1 MSYPFRTIALIGKYR
16 SPEVRP
22 ILLELAQFISGR
34 GLDVWLHGGTAKTT
48 RITGY
53 ATASLAQIGE
63 HADLAIVVGGD
74 GTLLNVARDLAPYD
88 IPLAGINQGR
98 LGFLTD
104 IPPESMLRALA
115 EILDGEYHLE
125 PRTLLEATVLRDGD
139 AVYSARALND
149 VVVNMGNTG
158 QLIEYEIYIDRLFVD
173 RQRADGLVVATPTG
187 STAYAL
193 SAGGPILTPSLAAIV
208 LAPICPHTLT
218 NRPIVA
224 GNESLVCVRLNQA
237 HGARVHFDGQNTF
250 DLRRGDTVQIQQSDT
265 QAQLLHPKDHSF
277 FDTLRKKLH
286 WGGGYTPDTGPE

>member
-22 ILLELAQFISGR
+22 LLLELAQFISGR

-53 ATASLAQIGE
+53 TTASLVQIGE
-63 HADLAIVVGGD
+63 QADLAIVVGGD

-125 PRTLLEATVLRDGD
+125 PRTLLAATVLRDGE

-173 RQRADGLVVATPTG
+173 RQRGDGLVVATPTG

-224 GNESLVCVRLNQA
+224 GNQSLVCVRLNQA

-286 WGGGYTPDTGPE
+286 WGGGYAPDTGPE